1 MKAKKGKAMM
11 NAAQLGEPDAGKPH
25 CRRSVVSAGVLL
37 FVAMC
42 ASAGQWQAV
51 DGVWDGYFSDPLHWN
66 GGFAQEGVENTIAS
80 SSAENGLTVTV
91 GEATNVTGRI
101 TFEGRGN
108 RPAVL
113 DVRGA
118 SICFATQTVAE
129 AVWPASAF
137 YGRFDGYTFFSIN
150 SNDGRWNKQAQGL
163 LSDVAVK
170 IWSPEEGV
178 AEMRVTGGTAGGVF
192 DFAHPDPRGETKDS
206 GGARPTVNLFNANY
220 YQPGNSSYNHCRF
233 ALENTTAYFPSV
245 SLASFPTVAEL
256 ALNGASVNVLGSFS
270 SSCASNVFALTSGSR
285 LSLTTGGWSTLGSS
299 GATSVFQMEDGC
311 ELVTTKIQLSE
322 DRQVVV
328 TGGRL
333 TPAATAFLEFK
344 NNSAMRLKNIA
355 IVGTSETLFD
365 LSGNTRLEG
374 MECALTNSAKFT
386 MKAKD
391 ASKIDLTGGSL
402 VTPEISCNIDEGMS
416 VSNAVV
422 GVKKWSGTKM
432 RVELADCAFTS
443 DSALDLTVSDGE
455 MHLFNVTGVTAAAGI
470 VQLVNS
476 NVVTFAADDLSRTL
490 ILQSGDHG
498 KIGQNTYGELNVTG
512 GTLEFRPSGGH
523 RLNLATSSTGVG
535 VLNLSG
541 GRLVSKIAQDGS
553 TRTFGLGVTYGT
565 GFINVSGGELD
576 VSGLCFCTENNA
588 TAAESVFRQTGGLVK
603 VAACE
608 YEAKCQSKGLCATGN
623 NKTNRRAR
631 IVLNGGET
639 EASVIAG
646 GTSGQC
652 RGGTGWTAFEA
663 NGGYVR
669 ANGDGAHILRD
680 FDEAKLGAKGL
691 TVDANGHDLT
701 IAQSLTSQAGV
712 RGLLVLTGAGVKT
725 VGGTNSVDIAAA
737 GGTTAF
743 ASGAD
748 CSDVSLVVTNG
759 AAVSFASG
767 GAKNR
772 TFSSLVLGDEDSVAF
787 VNLKAGEPLTV
798 TGDVTIKHLSLV
810 LSGSFT
816 TGESYS
822 LLTCGGTISEDSKAA
837 WLAALANGLNADQGC
852 DFVFEDDGQG
862 NTTLKMSVR
871 ERANLTITV
880 DAGATSN
887 VAEAIMYSTSDTLTA
902 DVGAAGTLNVTGQ
915 AGYGAL
921 VKTGTGRAAFGNAAD
936 LFAGGVTVQS
946 GLLSFPEA
954 SFFADPALGG
964 SALTVGTGTLELGRA
979 GSASVTLV
987 PSLVINT
994 SDAADAAVV
1003 KCASDVAVAAP
1014 TVTQGCFLKRGTGTL
1029 TLEASG
1035 TCAFSSNAG
1044 KDEKNTAPHVTA
1056 LSFNSFG
1063 IPPTDNYSA
1072 LTVAEGD
1079 LVLKGADGAK
1089 YTMSGLGAVYVGMP
1103 VQGIEKPARLVVD
1116 GAEAEF
1122 NGSHFHVGSGV
1133 KTANCSR
1140 PNPEFV
1146 VTNGAVVAVTSLR
1159 LGWNND
1165 ATARPRVRVDGVD
1178 SVLYASE
1185 YFFLA
1190 DNATSGLTEA
1200 DPQVLVTGGASL
1212 LMPSI
1217 TDGSDYHAIVLQNNG
1232 LGVFDGSLLAAK
1244 DKKDARVRATG
1255 TGGELIFR
1263 NGAECRVSIVAVES
1277 DTTPLRLTFDDALW
1291 SFGDKQSLTLT
1302 RPERVTVN
1310 ARNKGIAFAPEAGT
1324 NLTFGLAVSG
1334 SGDLVKRG
1342 AGTLTLDAAPTLT
1355 GVCRVE
1361 EGALALGGGVT
1372 ATGLRLAGAGSVT
1385 GGTFE
1390 NTTLIAPLGDSGAVT
1405 GAVPVIA
1412 GATFTGRT
1420 RIDLAR
1426 TTPIAGH
1433 YPENVL
1439 VATYAGAAPDVSQW
1453 KIVNAGT
1460 PGLAAAFTAADGKI
1474 RMDMSER
1481 GFVLIVR

>member
-1 MKAKKGKAMM
+1 MVSKRKNTMVSKVK
-11 NAAQLGEPDAGKPH
+11 LGRAL
-25 CRRSVVSAGVLL
+25 SAGTFL
-37 FVAMC
+37 FAAMC

-51 DGVWDGYFSDPLHWN
+51 DGVWDGYFSDPMHWN
-66 GGFAQEGVENTIAS
+66 GGFAQEGGENTIAS

-91 GEATNVTGRI
+91 GEATNVTGKI
-101 TFEGRGN
+101 IFEGRGN

-113 DVRGA
+113 DARGA
-118 SICFATQTVAE
+118 SLCFATQTVAS
-129 AVWPASAF
+129 AVWPANAF
-137 YGRFDGYTFFSIN
+137 YGRFDGYTFFPIN
-150 SNDGRWNKQAQGL
+150 SNDSRWNKQAQGL
-163 LSDVAVK
+163 LSNAVVK

-178 AEMRVTGGTAGGVF
+178 AEMRVTGGAAGGIF
-192 DFAHPDPRGETKDS
+192 DFAHPDPRGDTKAPT
-206 GGARPTVNLFNANY
+206 GARPTVNLFNANY
-220 YQPGNSSYNHCRF
+220 YQPDKSSYNHCRF

-299 GATSVFQMEDGC
+299 DATSVFLMEDDC
-311 ELVTTKIQLSE
+311 ELVTTKIPLSG

-333 TPAATAFLEFK
+333 TPAANVTTFLELK
-344 NNSAMRLKNIA
+344 DNSAMRLRNVG
-355 IVGTSETLFD
+355 IVGTSATQFD
-365 LSGNTRLEG
+365 LSGNGLLEG
-374 MECALTNSAKFT
+374 KECALTNSASFT
-386 MKAKD
+386 MKAKGS
-391 ASKIDLTGGSL
+391 SKIDLTGGSL

-443 DSALDLTVSDGE
+443 DSALNLTVSDGE
-455 MHLFNVTGVTAAAGI
+455 MRLFNVTGVTAPAGS

-490 ILQSGDHG
+490 ILQSNGHG
-498 KIGQNTYGELNVTG
+498 EIGQNKYGELNITG

-523 RLNLATSSTGVG
+523 RLNLATGSSSIG

-541 GRLVSKIAQDGS
+541 GRLVSKIAQNGS
-553 TRTFGLGVTYGT
+553 RTFGLGVTSGT

-588 TAAESVFRQTGGLVK
+588 SAAESVFRQTGGLVK

-608 YEAKCQSKGLCATGN
+608 YEASCQSKGLCATGN
-623 NKTNRRAR
+623 NKTNRKAR
-631 IVLNGGET
+631 IALNGGET

-701 IAQSLTSQAGV
+701 IAQNLTSQAGD
-712 RGLLVLTGAGVKT
+712 RGLLVLTGTGVKT
-725 VGGTNSVDIAAA
+725 IGGTNSVDIVAA
-737 GGTTAF
+737 GGTTSF
-743 ASGAD
+743 APGAD
-748 CSDVSLVVTNG
+748 CSAVSLVVTNG
-759 AAVSFASG
+759 ATVSFASG

-772 TFSSLVLGDEDSVAF
+772 TFASLVLGDEGCLAF

-798 TGDVTIKHLSLV
+798 TGDVTIKRLSLV

-816 TGESYS
+816 TGQSYS

-837 WLAALANGLNADQGC
+837 WCAALANGLNADQGC

-902 DVGAAGTLNVTGQ
+902 DVGAEGTLNVTGQ

-921 VKTGTGRAAFGNAAD
+921 VKTGTGRATFGNAAD
-936 LFAGGVTVQS
+936 LFTGGVTVQA
-946 GLLSFPEA
+946 GLLAFPYA
-954 SFFADPALGG
+954 AIFADSALLG
-964 SALTVGTGTLELGRA
+964 SALTVGTGTLELGQTGA
-979 GSASVTLV
+979 APVTLV

-994 SDAADAAVV
+994 SAAADAAVV
-1003 KCASDVAVAAP
+1003 KANSNVTVAAP
-1014 TVTQGCFLKRGTGTL
+1014 TVTQGCFVKRGAGTL
-1029 TLEASG
+1029 TLETSG
-1035 TCAFSSNAG
+1035 VCAFSSNAG
-1044 KDEKNTAPHVTA
+1044 TDVKNTAPHVTA
-1056 LSFNSFG
+1056 LSFDPFG
-1063 IPPTDNYSA
+1063 IPPTDNYSS

-1079 LVLKGADGAK
+1079 LVLAGTSGAK
-1089 YTMSGLGAVYVGMP
+1089 YTTSGSGAVYVGMP
-1103 VQGIEKPARLVVD
+1103 VQGVEKPARLVVD

-1122 NGSHFHVGSGV
+1122 KGGHFHVGSSV
-1133 KTANCSR
+1133 RTANCSQ
-1140 PNPEFV
+1140 PNAEFV
-1146 VTNGAVVAVTSLR
+1146 VTNGANVSVTSLR
-1159 LGWNND
+1159 LGWNKD
-1165 ATARPRVRVDGVD
+1165 AAARPRVRVDGVG

-1185 YFFLA
+1185 YFYLA
-1190 DNATSGLTEA
+1190 DNATSDLTEE

-1212 LMPSI
+1212 LMPPI
-1217 TDGSDYHAIVLQNNG
+1217 TDGNVNHAVVLQNNG

-1255 TGGELIFR
+1255 TGGELVFM
-1263 NGAECRVSIVAVES
+1263 NGAECRVSVVAVES
-1277 DTTPLRLTFDDALW
+1277 DTTPLTLTFDDALW
-1291 SFGDKQSLTLT
+1291 SFGDKLALTLT

-1310 ARNKGIAFAPEAGT
+1310 ARNKGIVFAPEAGT
-1324 NLTFGLAVSG
+1324 NLMFGLTVSG

-1342 AGTLTLDAAPTLT
+1342 AGALTLDAAPTLT

-1361 EGALALGGGVT
+1361 EGALALGSGVT
-1372 ATGLRLAGAGSVT
+1372 ASNLTLAGAGSLT
-1385 GGTFE
+1385 AGTFAD
-1390 NTTLIAPLGDSGAVT
+1390 TTLFAPLGDSGSVT

-1412 GATFTGRT
+1412 GAIFTGCT

-1426 TTPIAGH
+1426 TTPIVQP
-1433 YPENVL
+1433 YPKNVL
-1439 VATYAGAAPDVSQW
+1439 VATYAGAAPDVSTW
-1453 KIVNAGT
+1453 KIVNAET
-1460 PGLAAAFTAADGKI
+1460 PRLNADFAAANGEI
-1474 RMDMSER
+1474 RMTLKAS